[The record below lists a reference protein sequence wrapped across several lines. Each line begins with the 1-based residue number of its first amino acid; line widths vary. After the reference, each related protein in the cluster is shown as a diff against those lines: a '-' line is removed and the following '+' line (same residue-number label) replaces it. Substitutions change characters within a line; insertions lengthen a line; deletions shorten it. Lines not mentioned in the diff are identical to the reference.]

1 MENIITKGT
10 NNNISEGFEGFI
22 TQNWKSVCVMTA
34 IYVLHDLGSKAID
47 KGIPLH
53 FKVNKET
60 IEFNIGNQ
68 KID

>member
-1 MENIITKGT
+1 
-10 NNNISEGFEGFI
+10 
-22 TQNWKSVCVMTA
+22 MTA

-60 IEFNIGNQ
+60 IEFNIGNP